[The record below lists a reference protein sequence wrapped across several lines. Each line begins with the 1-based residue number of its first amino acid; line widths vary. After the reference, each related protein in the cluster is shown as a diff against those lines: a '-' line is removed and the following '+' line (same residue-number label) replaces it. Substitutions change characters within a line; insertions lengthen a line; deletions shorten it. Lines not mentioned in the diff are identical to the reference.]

1 MKRIQPVILLLA
13 AMTLFLFYRQSH
25 RQSFTEGITR
35 AQTARMLAWTVCDMN
50 KDRAKSVEPLIDVD
64 STLWYADEI
73 TTVSMPNGISGK
85 AVAGKKKVYPNDPC
99 PCGSGKKYKKCCG
112 RRM

>member
-35 AQTARMLAWTVCDMN
+35 AQIGTHAGMDRM
-50 KDRAKSVEPLIDVD
+50 
-64 STLWYADEI
+64 
-73 TTVSMPNGISGK
+73 
-85 AVAGKKKVYPNDPC
+85 
-99 PCGSGKKYKKCCG
+99 
-112 RRM
+112 

>member
-50 KDRAKSVEPLIDVD
+50 KDRAKGV
-64 STLWYADEI
+64 
-73 TTVSMPNGISGK
+73 
-85 AVAGKKKVYPNDPC
+85 
-99 PCGSGKKYKKCCG
+99 
-112 RRM
+112 

>member
-50 KDRAKSVEPLIDVD
+50 KDRAKSVDQFPARSVHRLIPYWSPDRSEP
-64 STLWYADEI
+64 TAY
-73 TTVSMPNGISGK
+73 
-85 AVAGKKKVYPNDPC
+85 
-99 PCGSGKKYKKCCG
+99 
-112 RRM
+112 

>member
-35 AQTARMLAWTVCDMN
+35 AQTARMLAWTGQRVSNRLLMLTALYGMPM
-50 KDRAKSVEPLIDVD
+50 KSRQFWQRAS
-64 STLWYADEI
+64 
-73 TTVSMPNGISGK
+73 
-85 AVAGKKKVYPNDPC
+85 
-99 PCGSGKKYKKCCG
+99 
-112 RRM
+112 